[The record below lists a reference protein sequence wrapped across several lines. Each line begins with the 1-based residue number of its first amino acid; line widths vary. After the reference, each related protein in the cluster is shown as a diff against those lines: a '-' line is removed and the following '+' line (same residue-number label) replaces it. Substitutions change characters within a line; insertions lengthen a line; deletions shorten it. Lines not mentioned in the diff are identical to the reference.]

1 MAYTSM
7 ENKLLTGHFAFS
19 QRILLE
25 LLNKPLTCIWE
36 NWYDSECSIYF
47 GRE

>member
-25 LLNKPLTCIWE
+25 L
-36 NWYDSECSIYF
+36 
-47 GRE
+47 